1 MWAQGSAGCKSYE
14 INLPRLIVCKG
25 TEQVF
30 SVDLKFFNTTV
41 NLKISE
47 YEIPPALPVE
57 SIAVL

>member
-1 MWAQGSAGCKSYE
+1 MLY
-14 INLPRLIVCKG
+14 RG
-25 TEQVF
+25 TEQGF
-30 SVDLKFFNTTV
+30 SVDLKFFDKTV